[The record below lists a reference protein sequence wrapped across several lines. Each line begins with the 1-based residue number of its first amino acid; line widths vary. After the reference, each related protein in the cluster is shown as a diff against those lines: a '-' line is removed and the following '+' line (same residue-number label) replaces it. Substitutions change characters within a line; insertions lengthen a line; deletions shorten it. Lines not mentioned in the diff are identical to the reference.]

1 MPWVSLVSTTDAMG
15 NTAYCYYNESGQL
28 TAKVGQSTTTGRPAT
43 TYRYDALGQL
53 VESRQWAAGAM
64 AADARQYSLKG
75 ATANDIIMNDAYDL
89 DGHLILQV
97 DGTGH
102 MTNYSYDANGNIAR
116 SWQLLTQADKTLVL
130 QDKRYTYESENHA
143 TQSATFKTNG
153 QCATDDATY
162 NAFGEVVA
170 KGINGVITRQI
181 DYDKAGRV
189 WRSNLQGYFQIYVYD
204 LSDHVTQ
211 VVTSTNAYGPE
222 YDNMGVDL
230 ANSDYDTAINFIEDK
245 SLYDLQRQDNLY
257 DALGRLLTQTKRR
270 QYECHGQRQTSA
282 HKKSKPTPTA
292 RPLGQCPC
300 AYQCQ

>member
-1 MPWVSLVSTTDAMG
+1 LGQLTSKTLKQVTYQQLTGASATYKTLTRDLTSRYSYDAMGNLVSTTDAMG

-116 SWQLLTQADKTLVL
+116 SWQLLTQADKTVVL
-130 QDKRYTYESENHA
+130 QDKRYTYDAENHA
-143 TQSATFKTNG
+143 TQSTTFKTNG

-189 WRSNLQGYFQIYVYD
+189 WRSNLQGLFPD
-204 LSDHVTQ
+204 LCLRPKRPCDS
-211 VVTSTNAYGPE
+211 SG
-222 YDNMGVDL
+222 DL
-230 ANSDYDTAINFIEDK
+230 D
-245 SLYDLQRQDNLY
+245 
-257 DALGRLLTQTKRR
+257 
-270 QYECHGQRQTSA
+270 
-282 HKKSKPTPTA
+282 
-292 RPLGQCPC
+292 QCLWPRIR
-300 AYQCQ
+300 